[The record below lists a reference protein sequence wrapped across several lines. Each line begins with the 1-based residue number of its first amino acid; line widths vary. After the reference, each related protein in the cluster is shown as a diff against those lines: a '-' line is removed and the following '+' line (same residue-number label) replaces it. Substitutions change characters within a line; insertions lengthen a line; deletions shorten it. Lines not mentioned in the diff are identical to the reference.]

1 MVLTKGVNH
10 IRVSFLEIVLF
21 PIEIYASECWNQQC
35 AIFYRRQENGTVG
48 IQWKLAYHWIAYIT
62 E

>member
-10 IRVSFLEIVLF
+10 IHVSFLEIVLF
-21 PIEIYASECWNQQC
+21 PIEIYAFKCWNEQC
-35 AIFYRRQENGTVG
+35 AIFYRRQENEPVGTER
-48 IQWKLAYHWIAYIT
+48 KLAYHWIAYIT